1 MLDIGKETPL
11 PTPKCYFT
19 CTTLPAYLDTTQQPT
34 RSPPYSLLHS
44 TPYYHTL
51 TLLTPTSPPL
61 KPQDVESKY
70 AKINLSLLEILTGDF
85 FTNKIKKGN
94 VLLVSAPLYLSPTS
108 SVAMFTLVEG
118 VLTITCDRATY
129 ERAGLPGTPIPDPH
143 ARKHATPKFKIELN
157 LRLPSM
163 LAGKKGFERL
173 LHAAKSVFMEQMT
186 WLLYDIS
193 SDLSTTDIS
202 LGENVEIKQ
211 TKPQTEELKDVIIP
225 PFPAHDADISK
236 SNQDDVTELLEWL
249 SLAAI
254 SSPRIEQGDLVDEI
268 ISRYSVP
275 NTSTSAT
282 STIQTLTKITYTGFI
297 PSSTIADIF
306 AKVVIAANKSW
317 FAILVQGFDGDKGVV
332 VLKTQ
337 DQRALCWDLEG

>member
-19 CTTLPAYLDTTQQPT
+19 YTTLPAYLDTTQQPT
-34 RSPPYSLLHS
+34 KNPPYSLLHS

-51 TLLTPTSPPL
+51 TLLTPTSSSPSLPDA
-61 KPQDVESKY
+61 KSEY
-70 AKINLSLLEILTGDF
+70 AKINLPLLEILTGDF

-94 VLLVSAPLYLSPTS
+94 VLLVSAPLHLPSTS
-108 SVAMFTLVEG
+108 SCAMFTLVEG

-143 ARKHATPKFKIELN
+143 ARKHATPNFKIELN

-173 LHAAKSVFMEQMT
+173 LHAAKSVFVGEMT
-186 WLLYDIS
+186 WLFYDIS
-193 SDLSTTDIS
+193 SDLSTSDIS
-202 LGENVEIKQ
+202 LGENVEIKHI
-211 TKPQTEELKDVIIP
+211 TAQTEELKEIIIP
-225 PFPAHDADISK
+225 PFPADDTDISK
-236 SNQDDVTELLEWL
+236 SNQDDVTDLLEWL

-275 NTSTSAT
+275 NTPAT
-282 STIQTLTKITYTGFI
+282 STTQTLTKITYIGFI
-297 PSSTIADIF
+297 PNTVVANIF
-306 AKVVIAANKSW
+306 AKLVIAANKSW

>member
-34 RSPPYSLLHS
+34 KSPPYSLLHS

-70 AKINLSLLEILTGDF
+70 AKINLPLLEILTGDF

-94 VLLVSAPLYLSPTS
+94 VLLVSAPLYLSSTS
-108 SVAMFTLVEG
+108 SVAMFTLVQG

-143 ARKHATPKFKIELN
+143 ARKHATPNFKIEIN
-157 LRLPSM
+157 LRLPCM

-173 LHAAKSVFMEQMT
+173 LHAAKSVFVGQMT
-186 WLLYDIS
+186 WLFYDIS
-193 SDLSTTDIS
+193 SDLSTSDIS
-202 LGENVEIKQ
+202 LGENVEIKHI
-211 TKPQTEELKDVIIP
+211 KPQTEELKEIIIP
-225 PFPAHDADISK
+225 PFPTDDADISK
-236 SNQDDVTELLEWL
+236 TNQDDVTDLLEWL

-254 SSPRIEQGDLVDEI
+254 SSPRIKQGDIIDEI

-275 NTSTSAT
+275 NTSTT
-282 STIQTLTKITYTGFI
+282 STIQTLTKTTYTGFI

-306 AKVVIAANKSW
+306 AKLVIAANKSW
-317 FAILVQGFDGDKGVV
+317 FAILVQGFEKEKGIV

>member
-1 MLDIGKETPL
+1 
-11 PTPKCYFT
+11 
-19 CTTLPAYLDTTQQPT
+19 
-34 RSPPYSLLHS
+34 
-44 TPYYHTL
+44 
-51 TLLTPTSPPL
+51 
-61 KPQDVESKY
+61 
-70 AKINLSLLEILTGDF
+70 
-85 FTNKIKKGN
+85 
-94 VLLVSAPLYLSPTS
+94 
-108 SVAMFTLVEG
+108 MFTLVEG

-143 ARKHATPKFKIELN
+143 ARKHATPNFKIELN

-173 LHAAKSVFMEQMT
+173 LHAAKSVFMGQIT
-186 WLLYDIS
+186 WLFHDIS
-193 SDLSTTDIS
+193 SDLSTPDTS

-211 TKPQTEELKDVIIP
+211 TTAQTEELKEIIIP
-225 PFPAHDADISK
+225 PFPTDDADVSK

-282 STIQTLTKITYTGFI
+282 STTQTLTKITYTGFL
-297 PSSTIADIF
+297 PNTVIADIF
-306 AKVVIAANKSW
+306 AKLVIGPNKSW

-337 DQRALCWDLEG
+337 DGRALCWDLEG

>member
-34 RSPPYSLLHS
+34 KNPPFSLLHS

-51 TLLTPTSPPL
+51 TLLTPASPPL
-61 KPQDVESKY
+61 GPQDVELKY

-94 VLLVSAPLYLSPTS
+94 VLLVSAPLYLSSTS
-108 SVAMFTLVEG
+108 SSATITLVEG

-129 ERAGLPGTPIPDPH
+129 ERAGLSGKPIPNPH
-143 ARKHATPKFKIELN
+143 ARKHGTPKFKIELN

-173 LHAAKSVFMEQMT
+173 LHAAKSVFVGEIT
-186 WLLYDIS
+186 WLFYDIS
-193 SDLSTTDIS
+193 SDLSTTDTF
-202 LGENVEIKQ
+202 LGENVEIKHI
-211 TKPQTEELKDVIIP
+211 TAQTEELKGAIIP
-225 PFPAHDADISK
+225 PFPADGADISK
-236 SNQDDVTELLEWL
+236 SNQDDLTDLLEWL

-254 SSPRIEQGDLVDEI
+254 SSPRIYQGDLVDEI

-275 NTSTSAT
+275 NTTSAT
-282 STIQTLTKITYTGFI
+282 STIQTLTKMTYTGFL
-297 PSSTIADIF
+297 PNTIIANIF